1 MKIKIYSIKK
11 IEEFLKKIKKKKILI
26 VTGRKSFQK
35 SGLEKVFLKFL
46 NKNWYFY
53 YKKMNFPS
61 INEVEGIVKLI
72 KKTKPELI
80 IAAGG
85 GAVIDLAKVS
95 NNLYR
100 VKNRKKII
108 LKSAKNIT
116 KNFCNL
122 IAIPTTAGSG
132 AEATSNAVVYINK
145 KKYSLENRYVKPK
158 YEILCPEL
166 VKNNNHSLKMS
177 SGFDAIAQAVES
189 LLSLKSNETSVKNA
203 IKSLKLSLDTFPD
216 YMKSKNIYFAKKML
230 LAANLSGKAI
240 NISRTTAP
248 HAVSYPFTAH
258 YGISHG
264 QAVSITFNEFLKYN
278 YDNKDKSLS
287 KFNLEDRYKILF
299 KLTNTQN
306 ISELDKY
313 FFFLKKSN
321 SIEDRLKHLGI
332 NISKNINK
340 FMREINVQRLANN
353 PVKLN
358 YEAVTKIL
366 LNKY

>member
-1 MKIKIYSIKK
+1 MKTKNYTIQK
-11 IEEFLKKIKKKKILI
+11 IEKFLKKIEKKKILI
-26 VTGRKSFQK
+26 VTGRKSFKK
-35 SGLEKVFLKFL
+35 SGLKKLFQKFL
-46 NKNWYFY
+46 NNNWNIY
-53 YKKMNFPS
+53 YKKKNFPT
-61 INEVEGIVKLI
+61 INEVEKIAILI
-72 KKTKPELI
+72 KKIKPQLI

-100 VKNRKKII
+100 VKNRKKIF
-108 LKSAKNIT
+108 LKSSKNIT

-132 AEATSNAVVYINK
+132 AEATSNAVIYINK
-145 KKYSLENRYVKPK
+145 KKYSLENRNVKPK

-166 VKNNNHSLKMS
+166 VKNNHRSLKMS

-189 LLSLKSNETSVKNA
+189 LLSLKSNETSVKHA
-203 IKSLKLSLDTFPD
+203 IKSLKLSLDAFPH

-264 QAVSITFNEFLKYN
+264 QAVSITFNDFLKYN
-278 YDNKDKSLS
+278 YENKEKSLS
-287 KFNLEDRYKILF
+287 KFNLEERYKILF
-299 KLTNTQN
+299 KLTYTQN
-306 ISELDKY
+306 INELDKY
-313 FFFLKKSN
+313 FLYLKKSN
-321 SIEDRLKHLGI
+321 FVEDRLKYLGI
-332 NISKNINK
+332 NISNNINK
-340 FMREINVQRLANN
+340 FMKEINVQRLSNN
-353 PVKLN
+353 PIKLN